1 MTILFQLAHMGR
13 RCRQVG
19 DEPIE
24 FLDGL
29 PPPTEQ
35 ELADRYDAALAE
47 WDRQQNPPKR
57 WPDVE
62 HFLAE
67 FTPQEMAAISLSAD
81 PTVAYLRFLLSG
93 WRSEVH
99 SDDPRVIQGLTA
111 LVNLAIISENRK
123 NEILT

>member
-1 MTILFQLAHMGR
+1 MTNLFHLAFMGR
-13 RCRQVG
+13 RCRQVSG
-19 DEPIE
+19 GPVE
-24 FLDGL
+24 FLDDL

-35 ELADRYDAALAE
+35 ELAASYDAALAE

-67 FTPQEMAAISLSAD
+67 FTMEEMAAIGLSTD
-81 PTVAYLRFLLSG
+81 PTVAALRFLLSG

-99 SDDPRVIQGLTA
+99 SNDPRVTQGLTV
-111 LVNLAIISENRK
+111 LVNLAIITEERK
-123 NEILT
+123 TQIIT